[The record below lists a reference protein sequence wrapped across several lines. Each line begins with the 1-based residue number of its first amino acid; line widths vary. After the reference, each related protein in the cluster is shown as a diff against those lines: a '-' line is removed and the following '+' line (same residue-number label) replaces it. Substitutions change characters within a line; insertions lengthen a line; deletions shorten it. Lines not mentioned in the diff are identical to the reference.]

1 MIVSTDHVFVI
12 DSGLSS
18 RSDYWGEHL
27 HPEWA
32 ALRMMRHFPGQ
43 RTGAGVEPH
52 YHDADEFWLF
62 LSGRGEVWLDGQST
76 PISPN
81 TLVYTPM
88 GVVHRFQMFTDFANV
103 PAVTRLERAKRPIHI
118 LPDVHGPPVPTVP
131 GFVVQGHDNHGPIV
145 NRGSRCPVSEMRM
158 LTLQAGV
165 RMEEANLAK
174 TEYWLVL
181 DGIAQLGVDNLQV
194 NLTNGDLAIIRQGG
208 RRQLRSDAGCSVALA
223 RE

>member
-1 MIVSTDHVFVI
+1 MIVKTDHVFIV
-12 DSGLSS
+12 DGGFSN
-18 RSDYWGEHL
+18 RSEYWGENL

-62 LSGRGEVWLDGQST
+62 LSGRGEVWLDGQSS
-76 PISPN
+76 PITPN

-103 PAVTRLERAKRPIHI
+103 PAVTRLERGKRPIHI

-131 GFVVQGHDNHGPIV
+131 GFVVQGQDNHGPIID
-145 NRGSRCPVSEMRM
+145 RGSRCPLSEMRM
-158 LTLQAGV
+158 VTLQAGS
-165 RMEEANLAK
+165 RLDETDLAR

-181 DGIAQLGVDNLQV
+181 DGVAQIGIDNLQV
-194 NLTNGDLAIIRQGG
+194 NLTNGDLAIVRQGG
-208 RRQLRSDAGCSVALA
+208 RRQLRSDVGCCVALA